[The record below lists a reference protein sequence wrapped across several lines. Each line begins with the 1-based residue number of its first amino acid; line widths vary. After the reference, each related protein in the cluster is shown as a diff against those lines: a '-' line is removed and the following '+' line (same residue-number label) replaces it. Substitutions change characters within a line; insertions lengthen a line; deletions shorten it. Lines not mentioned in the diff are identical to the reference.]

1 MNFLKN
7 HSGKIA
13 TLIIVL
19 LFSDLAYNLYNAPV
33 EGVTNKF
40 IFLMKEYGYI
50 ILFAWSILEG
60 EIGLIMAGLLCHTN
74 DMWLPIAIFVAGLG
88 GFVGDQIYFYI
99 GRYNKNYVYTKFKG
113 QRRKFAL
120 AHLLLKK
127 YGWPIIFAQRYM
139 YGMRTVI
146 PISIGLTRYDA
157 KLFAFINLISAW
169 VWASITI
176 VPIWYF
182 GDEILKVLAIAKEYW
197 YVALPFG
204 AGIGGGILYYFH
216 KVTQKEDKTD
226 KKITIEL
233 EKEVHE
239 IKAD

>member
-1 MNFLKN
+1 MDFIKK

-13 TLIIVL
+13 TVIVV
-19 LFSDLAYNLYNAPV
+19 LFFSYLSYNLYNAPV

-40 IFLMKEYGYI
+40 IYLMKEYGYI

-60 EIGLIMAGLLCHTN
+60 EMGLIMAGLLCHTD
-74 DMWLPIAIFVAGLG
+74 DMWLPLAIFVAGLG
-88 GFVGDQIYFYI
+88 GFTGDQIYFYI
-99 GRYNKNYVYTKFKG
+99 GRYNKSYVHRKFKG

-139 YGMRTVI
+139 YGMRTII

-157 KLFAFINLISAW
+157 KMFAFINLLSAW

-176 VPIWYF
+176 VPVWYF
-182 GDEILKVLAIAKEYW
+182 GDEILKLLEVAKEHW
-197 YVALPFG
+197 YFAAPFALVFG
-204 AGIGGGILYYFH
+204 GSIIYYF
-216 KVTQKEDKTD
+216 QKAT
-226 KKITIEL
+226 KKN
-233 EKEVHE
+233 EKKERNE
-239 IKAD
+239 FKPNN